1 MKGRF
6 KSLFVRK
13 SSNSTS
19 ASDDKNSKEF
29 FFSNEIL
36 EDINKRNSIAH
47 RCRTLKELGEIVLT
61 KEIEEHAI
69 EAIWKE
75 IEDLFQPSVNI
86 EGRQTALEFMI
97 SLVRGQYKNLG
108 LLRVQFFRLI
118 ENHDVN
124 EDLCSRVTLLNCLTE
139 NGKDI
144 SYYEQIGTFLLQF
157 MSKALL
163 SEKTNDFLLLLVNVI
178 RFNSSFLDKETI
190 CSLVKK
196 TCEFC
201 HVANTELEVE
211 SCLSLLDVAVK
222 YGGLPPEGL
231 CPLIVTLCRTVNIKN
246 FSQPSWKLM
255 RSLIGT
261 TFGHTVLNLMCCILE
276 DNNNVTDLTLLRGAV
291 FFIGMSIWGSQR
303 VTSLRYQPL
312 HVLPAFKISLQCANF
327 VVAHEVGVSLLR
339 LVNKFGPSQD
349 LITWD
354 IIMDILEI
362 LLKVIES
369 LNGGDSQLLSGNVQ
383 SILSAIEN
391 LYTKNMMRGS
401 VSRFFSIVESCSE
414 DRPESSIITLLT
426 YYEEQITPTRDDW
439 FELFRRVLDNYLKK
453 EKRTSI
459 RVRVIE
465 MITFV
470 FSHHKHKYEDELIE
484 LFLKNYISAVVLEKD
499 NEVRLVI
506 SQLLANLLQICS
518 SVQYSALLQ
527 VVDELLSS
535 LSNQRENLQDIEI
548 IVDALIKTY
557 KNKLFCPQSMFV
569 VNIFT
574 LLVKHVSRYYLINL
588 PPLIGGNI
596 RCKIFAAILSMRAN
610 SNHFVGVADGDTIAK
625 YSAHTIFKSVNKE
638 VAGCGEIWTICCDFQ
653 IAFDAILTCLKNEL
667 DWSVLEFVLKNLPHQ
682 LKNKSLFIYCQC
694 NMNKLCAALSNLIND
709 KMYLNKVQNCPATFG
724 ISELRNLIFP
734 ILSIVATYHSYLS
747 KEQQFELLKCLEFGL
762 NTVCAKTCVS
772 CLTICTLEMQSV
784 MIRVLPSILVKLSQI
799 SATVPMAVPVL
810 QFLST
815 LKEIS
820 SLYANFVEEQ
830 YMSIFAMALP
840 YTDIF
845 KYSIYVVTLAHQVIA
860 DWFTRCR
867 LAFRKGFVTLIAK
880 ALKSNIK
887 TTSDKKD
894 ESYTRKCILHEHM
907 TEVCLDMMARY
918 SFSNHLCQP
927 QRSPVINYLLDKGD
941 SQTWLLSNML
951 ITITTSC
958 GSQEKCLYCSS
969 NKSSIKKNELP
980 TKKKETC
987 NNMQEVFLNIQSTP
1001 TTPKVINSQVSL
1013 NKITLESI
1021 PVVTASSCQQAYDGN
1036 QSSCE
1041 EEGTEDEVTPLVVK
1055 VAQELV
1061 QYQDQVYSPSEQL
1074 LFSRQVSKVCTNEKE
1089 DMDIDHYDYNHD
1101 DDDYDNNDDGEFS
1114 VLNKNENK
1122 LENEVLQFYIDET
1135 QCIKNYTQNV
1145 SVKEKEP
1152 IVSPILSSNYNKL
1165 PEIPFIKLDH
1175 EKKNPANAKHNRVG
1189 ECKCISEG
1197 WAEVYIRRPT
1207 GNVSWIMRIE
1217 NNLNLP
1223 PCTLSE
1229 LSLLA
1234 SSLEGHS
1241 LKEKLSY
1248 QHSIR
1253 QRSSHS
1259 RSYSTGSIEIVKS
1272 KGSSF
1277 TDDVAWSL
1285 NQEDNLQELTERFA
1299 KAPLTKSM
1307 SNPKNV
1313 EQGLTAEETKTF
1325 YSRYRAFS
1333 AVEPVTN
1340 DNMNNVQCEERGP
1353 NNGISPYFIFLQLFY
1368 STLSCFSDKIPLL
1381 LDHSEVIDRAVHILD
1396 RIPTFNTHKFGVLF
1410 VDRGQEKSE
1419 VEILSNEFGSTRYTD
1434 FISGLGELVQ
1444 LHECISN
1451 GIFTGG
1457 MDCSGADGKLAYT
1470 WKDDTTQVIFH
1481 VATLM
1486 PNKERDSQC
1495 YSKKLHIG
1503 NNFVTIIYDESKF
1516 GYTFGTIKGQMSL
1529 AEILIRPLDYNSN
1542 VVTIRIKDNCD
1553 AGVMHNHPFII
1564 SDQNLPVLVR
1574 QLAINTNMAIV
1585 TELSEKT
1592 TTNAFASNWLER
1604 LLQINR
1610 IKSKATPQKPSS
1622 NYEDARDFVNYT

>member
-36 EDINKRNSIAH
+36 EDYLKKQDINKRNSIAH

-810 QFLST
+810 QFLS
-815 LKEIS
+815 
-820 SLYANFVEEQ
+820 
-830 YMSIFAMALP
+830 
-840 YTDIF
+840 
-845 KYSIYVVTLAHQVIA
+845 
-860 DWFTRCR
+860 
-867 LAFRKGFVTLIAK
+867 
-880 ALKSNIK
+880 
-887 TTSDKKD
+887 
-894 ESYTRKCILHEHM
+894 
-907 TEVCLDMMARY
+907 
-918 SFSNHLCQP
+918 
-927 QRSPVINYLLDKGD
+927 
-941 SQTWLLSNML
+941 
-951 ITITTSC
+951 
-958 GSQEKCLYCSS
+958 
-969 NKSSIKKNELP
+969 
-980 TKKKETC
+980 
-987 NNMQEVFLNIQSTP
+987 
-1001 TTPKVINSQVSL
+1001 
-1013 NKITLESI
+1013 
-1021 PVVTASSCQQAYDGN
+1021 
-1036 QSSCE
+1036 
-1041 EEGTEDEVTPLVVK
+1041 
-1055 VAQELV
+1055 
-1061 QYQDQVYSPSEQL
+1061 
-1074 LFSRQVSKVCTNEKE
+1074 
-1089 DMDIDHYDYNHD
+1089 
-1101 DDDYDNNDDGEFS
+1101 
-1114 VLNKNENK
+1114 
-1122 LENEVLQFYIDET
+1122 
-1135 QCIKNYTQNV
+1135 
-1145 SVKEKEP
+1145 
-1152 IVSPILSSNYNKL
+1152 
-1165 PEIPFIKLDH
+1165 
-1175 EKKNPANAKHNRVG
+1175 
-1189 ECKCISEG
+1189 
-1197 WAEVYIRRPT
+1197 
-1207 GNVSWIMRIE
+1207 
-1217 NNLNLP
+1217 
-1223 PCTLSE
+1223 
-1229 LSLLA
+1229 
-1234 SSLEGHS
+1234 
-1241 LKEKLSY
+1241 SY

>member
-190 CSLVKK
+190 CSLVNPVDIEGIFEHEMLIAEDLTHLVVLGYDFMSQFNVGLDCGNHLVTIEEKFNVPMITKPIDNKVAIEEIIDNTIVCRK
-196 TCEFC
+196 TQVNGIKNFDDLRIHNFKTVKPNIMGKNSDLSPRKIGQIKVLLEDS
-201 HVANTELEVE
+201 ELKQKEIARKLNISTQI

-362 LLKVIES
+362 LLKVIEVC
-369 LNGGDSQLLSGNVQ
+369 NVQ

-1135 QCIKNYTQNV
+1135 QY
-1145 SVKEKEP
+1145 
-1152 IVSPILSSNYNKL
+1152 
-1165 PEIPFIKLDH
+1165 H

-1272 KGSSF
+1272 KGDIAEALKDIAPKYKLF
-1277 TDDVAWSL
+1277 NAIPKPEIDF
-1285 NQEDNLQELTERFA
+1285 NLG
-1299 KAPLTKSM
+1299 
-1307 SNPKNV
+1307 V
-1313 EQGLTAEETKTF
+1313 
-1325 YSRYRAFS
+1325 
-1333 AVEPVTN
+1333 VTN
-1340 DNMNNVQCEERGP
+1340 Q
-1353 NNGISPYFIFLQLFY
+1353 
-1368 STLSCFSDKIPLL
+1368 TLLIPL
-1381 LDHSEVIDRAVHILD
+1381 SAQSFVISVHILD

-1574 QLAINTNMAIV
+1574 QLAINTNVSKI
-1585 TELSEKT
+1585 
-1592 TTNAFASNWLER
+1592 AFLW
-1604 LLQINR
+1604 
-1610 IKSKATPQKPSS
+1610 KP
-1622 NYEDARDFVNYT
+1622 VQL